1 LTRGSG
7 FRGRIRT
14 LTPRAG
20 SPIEDTAILP
30 DQVRQLRDRGLPVI
44 ALGSIVA
51 GGALWLLGQERGADI
66 AWAAGAVVVLVPLVL
81 STARSLLRGD
91 VGVDAIAL
99 VAIVWA
105 LALGQLLAAAIVAL
119 MMSGGAALEAW
130 AAGRARRELRLLVE
144 RAPRIAHRYVD
155 GTVEEVTVDEL
166 RPGDTVS
173 VRAGEIVPADG
184 AVAAGEAVLDES
196 ALTGEALPVT
206 ISRHGHVR
214 SGTANAGETFDLR
227 VTSAAAESAYAA
239 IVRLVRAAETDRARF
254 TRMADRYA
262 AYFLPF
268 SLTLAGIAWLASG
281 NSTQGLAVMVV
292 ATPCPL
298 ILAAPIA
305 FVAGL
310 SRAAR
315 AGIIVKG
322 AGALE
327 RLGGAKTVLL
337 DKTGTLTLGQPELE
351 RIIPLGDLVADE
363 ALRLA
368 ASLDQMSAHVLA
380 ESLVVGAAARGIE
393 LALPTSVRE
402 EPGRGILGDVGG
414 RRVAVGSSSW
424 LEANGYD
431 GAHDQARAH
440 NAGDEAGRAKILVGV
455 DGVLAAIIVM
465 GDRLRP
471 GADTLAQELH
481 EAGIA
486 HVALVTGDRPEVADE
501 VARNAG
507 IEHVYAEQTPE
518 GKLSVV
524 RAMRGRPGLQN
535 VVMVGDGINDAP
547 ALALADVGIAMAGKG
562 ATISS
567 ETADVV
573 ITVDNADRIA
583 LSILIGRRSLRIAR
597 QSVIYGLGLSVAA
610 MFVAAFGYLP
620 PVWGAL
626 FQEVIDVAV
635 ILNAL
640 RALHG

>member
-1 LTRGSG
+1 M
-7 FRGRIRT
+7 
-14 LTPRAG
+14 
-20 SPIEDTAILP
+20 LP
-30 DQVRQLRDRGLPVI
+30 DQVRQLLDRGLPAI

-51 GGALWLLGQERGADI
+51 GGALWLLGQETWADL
-66 AWAAGAVVVLVPLVL
+66 AWAAGATVVLVPLVL

-105 LALGQLLAAAIVAL
+105 LALGEFLAAAIVAL

-130 AAGRARRELRLLVE
+130 AAGRARRELRLLVD
-144 RAPRIAHRYVD
+144 RAPRIAHRYA
-155 GTVEEVTVDEL
+155 GSSVEEVKVDDL
-166 RPGDTVS
+166 LPGDVVS

-184 AVAAGEAVLDES
+184 AVTSSEAVLDES

-206 ISRHGHVR
+206 IACHGHVR
-214 SGTANAGETFDLR
+214 SGTANAGDTFDLR
-227 VTSAAAESAYAA
+227 VTATAAESAYAA
-239 IVRLVRAAETDRARF
+239 IVRLVRAAETDRAQF
-254 TRMADRYA
+254 TRLADRYA

-268 SLTLAGIAWLASG
+268 SLAVAGIAWLASG

-315 AGIIVKG
+315 AGIIIKG

-337 DKTGTLTLGQPELE
+337 DKTGTLTLGLPEVE
-351 RIIPLGDLVADE
+351 RIIPLGALDADE

-380 ESLVVGAAARGIE
+380 EGLVVGAAKRGIE
-393 LALPTSVRE
+393 LALPTGVTE
-402 EPGRGILGDVGG
+402 DPGSGISGNVGG
-414 RRVAVGSSSW
+414 RRIAVGSSGW
-424 LEANGYD
+424 LEANGYT
-431 GAHDQARAH
+431 GARDHARAH
-440 NAGDEAGRAKILVGV
+440 DTGDGTGRAKILVGV
-455 DGVLAAIIVM
+455 DGTLSAVIVM

-471 GADTLAQELH
+471 GADTIASELRD
-481 EAGIA
+481 AGIA
-486 HVALVTGDRPEVADE
+486 HVALVTGDRPEIANE
-501 VARNAG
+501 VARSAG
-507 IEHVYAEQTPE
+507 IEHVYAEQTPQE
-518 GKLSVV
+518 KLDVV
-524 RAMRGRPGLQN
+524 RAIRGLPGLQN

-573 ITVDNADRIA
+573 ITVDNANRIA
-583 LSILIGRRSLRIAR
+583 LSILIGRRSLHIAR
-597 QSVIYGLGLSVAA
+597 QSVVYGLGLSVAA
-610 MFVAAFGYLP
+610 MIVAAFGYLP

-640 RALHG
+640 RALRG

>member
-1 LTRGSG
+1 MEDSATRGE
-7 FRGRIRT
+7 
-14 LTPRAG
+14 RARRL
-20 SPIEDTAILP
+20 I
-30 DQVRQLRDRGLPVI
+30 DRGLPVI
-44 ALGSIVA
+44 ALGAIVV
-51 GGALWLLGQERGADI
+51 GGMLWLLDFERWADI
-66 AWAAGAVVVLVPLVL
+66 AWAAGATVVLVPLVFA
-81 STARSLLRGD
+81 TARSLLRGD

-105 LALGQLLAAAIVAL
+105 LALGEFLTAAIVAL

-130 AAGRARRELRLLVE
+130 AEGRARRELRLLVE
-144 RAPRIAHRYVD
+144 RAPRIAHRYVHD
-155 GTVEEVTVDEL
+155 TIEEVRVDEL
-166 RPGDTVS
+166 QPGDVVA
-173 VRAGEIVPADG
+173 VRAGEVVPADG
-184 AVAAGEAVLDES
+184 IVASDDAVLDES

-206 ISRHGHVR
+206 IPRHGPVR
-214 SGTANAGETFDLR
+214 SGTANAGDTFDFR
-227 VTSAAAESAYAA
+227 VSRPAAESAYAA
-239 IVRLVRAAETDRARF
+239 IVRLVRAAEIDRARF
-254 TRMADRYA
+254 TRLADRYA

-268 SLTLAGIAWLASG
+268 SLAIAGSAWLASG
-281 NSTQGLAVMVV
+281 DSERGLAVMVV

-310 SRAAR
+310 PRAAR
-315 AGIIVKG
+315 AGIIIKG

-351 RIIPLGDLVADE
+351 RIVPFGRLDADE

-380 ESLVVGAAARGIE
+380 ESLVDGAMQRGID
-393 LALPTSVRE
+393 LALPTGVKE
-402 EPGRGILGDVGG
+402 DPGRGILGDVDGHK
-414 RRVAVGSSSW
+414 VAVGSSTW
-424 LEANGYD
+424 LETNGYVGVRD
-431 GAHDQARAH
+431 RDREHDD
-440 NAGDEAGRAKILVGV
+440 GDEAGRAKILVGV
-455 DGVLAAIIVM
+455 DGALGAVIVM

-471 GADTLAQELH
+471 GADTLARELH
-481 EAGIA
+481 AAGID
-486 HVALVTGDRPEVADE
+486 HVALVTGDRPEIANE

-507 IEHVYAEQTPE
+507 IDHVYAEQSPE
-518 GKLSVV
+518 EKLSVV
-524 RAMRGRPGLQN
+524 RAVRGRAGLRN

-573 ITVDNADRIA
+573 ITVDQADRIVLA
-583 LSILIGRRSLRIAR
+583 IRIGQRSLQIARRS
-597 QSVIYGLGLSVAA
+597 VVFGLGLSVAA

-626 FQEVIDVAV
+626 FQEAIDVAV

>member
-1 LTRGSG
+1 M
-7 FRGRIRT
+7 
-14 LTPRAG
+14 
-20 SPIEDTAILP
+20 
-30 DQVRQLRDRGLPVI
+30 
-44 ALGSIVA
+44 A
-51 GGALWLLGQERGADI
+51 GGALWLLGKESWADI
-66 AWAAGAVVVLVPLVL
+66 AWAGGAVVVLVPLVL
-81 STARSLLRGD
+81 ATARSLLRGD

-99 VAIVWA
+99 VAIIWA
-105 LALGQLLAAAIVAL
+105 LALGEFLASAIVAL
-119 MMSGGAALEAW
+119 MMSGGAALESW
-130 AAGRARRELRLLVE
+130 AAARARRELRLLVE

-166 RPGDTVS
+166 RPGDVVV

-184 AVAAGEAVLDES
+184 AVAGGEAVIDES

-206 ISRHGHVR
+206 IARHGHVR
-214 SGTANAGETFDLR
+214 SGTANAGDTFDLR
-227 VTSAAAESAYAA
+227 VTAAAAESAYAA
-239 IVRLVRAAETDRARF
+239 IVRLVRAAETDRSRF
-254 TRMADRYA
+254 TRLADRYA

-268 SLTLAGIAWLASG
+268 SLALAGIAWLGSG
-281 NSTQGLAVMVV
+281 DAKQGLAVMVV

-310 SRAAR
+310 SRGAR

-337 DKTGTLTLGQPELE
+337 DKTGTLTIGQPELE
-351 RIIPLGDLVADE
+351 RIIPLGDLDADQ
-363 ALRLA
+363 ALQLA

-380 ESLVVGAAARGIE
+380 ESLVAGAAARGIA
-393 LALPTSVRE
+393 LALPTGVKE
-402 EPGRGILGDVGG
+402 DPGRGILGNVDGH
-414 RRVAVGSSSW
+414 RVAVGSSGW
-424 LEANGYD
+424 LETNGYTGARD
-431 GAHDQARAH
+431 HALAHDR
-440 NAGDEAGRAKILVGV
+440 GDGAGRAKILVGV
-455 DGVLAAIIVM
+455 DGTLAAVIVM
-465 GDRLRP
+465 GDRLRA
-471 GADTLAQELH
+471 GADTLVHELH
-481 EAGIA
+481 DAGIA

-501 VARNAG
+501 VALSAG

-518 GKLSVV
+518 QKLNLV
-524 RAMRGRPGLQN
+524 RALRGRPELRN

-583 LSILIGRRSLRIAR
+583 LAILIGRRSLQIAR

-640 RALHG
+640 RALSG

>member
-1 LTRGSG
+1 LALAKGEVTRAVNG
-7 FRGRIRT
+7 
-14 LTPRAG
+14 
-20 SPIEDTAILP
+20 IEDREPSTLDA
-30 DQVRQLRDRGLPVI
+30 QVEMLRDRGLPAI

-51 GGALWLLGQERGADI
+51 GAALWLSGQEHGADV
-66 AWAAGAVVVLVPLVL
+66 AWAVGAVVVLVPLVV

-105 LALGQLLAAAIVAL
+105 LALGEFLAAAIVAL

-130 AAGRARRELRLLVE
+130 AAGRARRELRLLVA
-144 RAPRIAHRYVD
+144 RAPRIAHRYAGD
-155 GTVEEVTVDEL
+155 TLVEVRVGVL
-166 RPGDTVS
+166 VPGDLVS

-184 AVAAGEAVLDES
+184 SVASPEAVLDES

-206 ISRHGHVR
+206 ITTRGHVR
-214 SGTANAGETFDLR
+214 SGTANAGDAFDLR
-227 VTSAAAESAYAA
+227 VTAPAAESAYAA
-239 IVRLVRAAETDRARF
+239 IVRLVRAAEVDRAEF
-254 TRMADRYA
+254 TRLADRYA

-268 SLTLAGIAWLASG
+268 TLVVAGLAWLLSG
-281 NSTQGLAVMVV
+281 DPTRGLAVMVV

-327 RLGGAKTVLL
+327 RLGAARTVLL
-337 DKTGTLTLGQPELE
+337 DKTGTLTQGQPEVE
-351 RIIPLGDLVADE
+351 RIIPYGRRDPDE
-363 ALRLA
+363 VLRLA
-368 ASLDQMSAHVLA
+368 ASVDQMSTHVLA
-380 ESLVVGAAARGIE
+380 ESLVASATARG
-393 LALPTSVRE
+393 LALSLPTGITE
-402 EPGRGILGDVGG
+402 DAGRGIVGTIDG
-414 RRVAVGSSSW
+414 ASVAVGSSAW
-424 LEANGYD
+424 LESNGYGGVRD
-431 GAHDQARAH
+431 EDRGQD
-440 NAGDEAGRAKILVGV
+440 AGEGAGRAKILVGI
-455 DGVLAAIIVM
+455 DGQLAAVIVM
-465 GDRLRP
+465 GDRLRQ
-471 GADTLAQELH
+471 GAETLALELH
-481 EAGIA
+481 EVGVS
-486 HVALVTGDRPEVADE
+486 HVALVTGDRTEIADE
-501 VARNAG
+501 VARAVG
-507 IEHVYAEQTPE
+507 IETVHAEQSPE
-518 GKLSVV
+518 EKLDVV
-524 RAMRGRPGLQN
+524 RSVRDEPGMRN

-547 ALALADVGIAMAGKG
+547 ALALADVGIAIAGKG

-583 LSILIGRRSLRIAR
+583 LAIGIGRRSLHIAR
-597 QSVIYGLGLSVAA
+597 ESVVVGLALSIAAMIVAA
-610 MFVAAFGYLP
+610 LGYLP

-640 RALHG
+640 RALRG

>member
-1 LTRGSG
+1 MTEACRS
-7 FRGRIRT
+7 
-14 LTPRAG
+14 
-20 SPIEDTAILP
+20 
-30 DQVRQLRDRGLPVI
+30 I

-51 GGALWLLGQERGADI
+51 GVVLWLAREESWADL
-66 AWAAGAVVVLVPLVL
+66 AWAVGAAVVLVPLVV

-105 LALGQLLAAAIVAL
+105 LALGEFLAAAIVAL

-155 GTVEEVTVDEL
+155 GTVEEVKVDEL
-166 RPGDTVS
+166 LPGDVVV
-173 VRAGEIVPADG
+173 VRAGEVVPADG
-184 AVAAGEAVLDES
+184 AVVGHEAVLDES

-206 ISRHGHVR
+206 IARYGHVR
-214 SGTANAGETFDLR
+214 SGTANAGDAFDLR
-227 VTSAAAESAYAA
+227 VTSSAAESAYAA
-239 IVRLVRAAETDRARF
+239 IVRLVAGRRDRPRPVHPAR
-254 TRMADRYA
+254 RPLRRVLPALLARRRGHRLARLRRLEARPRRDGRRDAVPAHPRRADRVRRRA
-262 AYFLPF
+262 
-268 SLTLAGIAWLASG
+268 LAGRSG
-281 NSTQGLAVMVV
+281 RHHRQGRRRA
-292 ATPCPL
+292 
-298 ILAAPIA
+298 
-305 FVAGL
+305 
-310 SRAAR
+310 RAAR
-315 AGIIVKG
+315 RGEDRA
-322 AGALE
+322 ARQDRHAHP
-327 RLGGAKTVLL
+327 
-337 DKTGTLTLGQPELE
+337 GQPELE
-351 RIIPLGDLVADE
+351 RIVPLGDLDADE

-380 ESLVVGAAARGIE
+380 ESLVAGAGSTGHRARPPDGREGGPRHAA
-393 LALPTSVRE
+393 
-402 EPGRGILGDVGG
+402 
-414 RRVAVGSSSW
+414 SSASST
-424 LEANGYD
+424 AT
-431 GAHDQARAH
+431 ASPSARA
-440 NAGDEAGRAKILVGV
+440 AGSRRTAMPAHTTTRGPTTPGDDAGRAKILVGV
-455 DGVLAAIIVM
+455 DGALAAVIVM

-481 EAGIA
+481 DAGIA
-486 HVALVTGDRPEVADE
+486 HVALVSGDRPEIADE

-518 GKLSVV
+518 EKLEVV
-524 RAMRGRPGLQN
+524 RAVRGRPGLQN

-573 ITVDNADRIA
+573 ITVDDADRIA
-583 LSILIGRRSLRIAR
+583 LAILIGRRSLHIAR

-610 MFVAAFGYLP
+610 MVVAAFGYLP

-640 RALHG
+640 RALRG

>member
-1 LTRGSG
+1 MGG
-7 FRGRIRT
+7 EAT
-14 LTPRAG
+14 LHQ
-20 SPIEDTAILP
+20 D
-30 DQVRQLRDRGLPVI
+30 VRQLSDRALPVI
-44 ALGSIVA
+44 ALAAILA
-51 GGALWLLGQERGADI
+51 GAALWLLDQDRWADI
-66 AWAAGAVVVLVPLVL
+66 AWATGATAVLVPLVL
-81 STARSLLRGD
+81 ATARSLLRAD
-91 VGVDAIAL
+91 VGVDAVAL

-105 LALGQLLAAAIVAL
+105 LALGEFLAAAIVAL

-144 RAPRIAHRYVD
+144 RAPRIAHRYAN
-155 GTVEEVTVDEL
+155 GAVEEVKVDEL
-166 RPGDTVS
+166 QPGDVVS

-184 AVAAGEAVLDES
+184 VVASADAVLDES

-206 ISRHGHVR
+206 IARHGHVR

-227 VTSAAAESAYAA
+227 VTRAAAESAYAA
-239 IVRLVRAAETDRARF
+239 IVRLVRAAETDRPRF
-254 TRMADRYA
+254 TRLADRYA

-268 SLTLAGIAWLASG
+268 SLAVAASAWLATG
-281 NSTQGLAVMVV
+281 DAKRGLAVMVV

-315 AGIIVKG
+315 AGVIVKG

-327 RLGGAKTVLL
+327 RLGTTRTVLL

-351 RIIPLGDLVADE
+351 RIVVVGRLEADE

-380 ESLVVGAAARGIE
+380 ESLVDGAAHRGIE
-393 LALPTSVRE
+393 LSLPTGVSE
-402 EPGRGILGDVGG
+402 EPGRGILGDVDGH
-414 RRVAVGSSSW
+414 RVAVGSSAW
-424 LEANGYD
+424 LEANDYAGVRD
-431 GAHDQARAH
+431 HARAQDDGGD
-440 NAGDEAGRAKILVGV
+440 AGHAKILVGV
-455 DGVLAAIIVM
+455 DGALAAVIVM

-471 GADTLAQELH
+471 GADTLARKLH
-481 EAGIA
+481 EAGVA
-486 HVALVTGDRPEVADE
+486 HVALVTGDRPEVAE
-501 VARNAG
+501 RVARDAG
-507 IEHVYAEQTPE
+507 IEHVYSEQTPE
-518 GKLSVV
+518 EKLDVV
-524 RAMRGRPGLQN
+524 RAVRGRPGLRN

-573 ITVDNADRIA
+573 ITVDHADRIA
-583 LSILIGRRSLRIAR
+583 LSILIGRRSLGIAR
-597 QSVIYGLGLSVAA
+597 QSVVYGLGLSVAA
-610 MFVAAFGYLP
+610 MIVAAFGYLP

-640 RALHG
+640 RALNG

>member
-1 LTRGSG
+1 MDGDSQ
-7 FRGRIRT
+7 
-14 LTPRAG
+14 
-20 SPIEDTAILP
+20 LP
-30 DQVRQLRDRGLPVI
+30 AQVQELRDRGLPAI
-44 ALGSIVA
+44 ALGAILVGA
-51 GGALWLLGQERGADI
+51 ALWLTGHERPADL
-66 AWAAGAVVVLVPLVL
+66 AWAAGAVIVLVPLVV
-81 STARSLLRGD
+81 STMRALLRGD

-105 LALGQLLAAAIVAL
+105 LALGEFLAAAIVAL
-119 MMSGGAALEAW
+119 MMSGGAALESW

-155 GTVEEVTVDEL
+155 GSVEEVRVEEL
-166 RPGDTVS
+166 QPGDLVS
-173 VRAGEIVPADG
+173 VRAGEVVPADG
-184 AVAAGEAVLDES
+184 VVAAAEAVVDES

-206 ISRHGHVR
+206 IARHGHVR
-214 SGTANAGETFDLR
+214 SGTTNAGNAFDLG
-227 VTSAAAESAYAA
+227 VTTAAADSAYAA
-239 IVRLVRAAETDRARF
+239 IVRLVRAAETDRAQF
-254 TRMADRYA
+254 TRLADRYA

-268 SLTLAGIAWLASG
+268 SLVVAGLAWAVSG
-281 NSTQGLAVMVV
+281 DSERGLAVMVV

-337 DKTGTLTLGQPELE
+337 DKTGTLTLGQPEVE
-351 RIIPLGDLVADE
+351 RVIPLGALGPDE
-363 ALRLA
+363 ALGLA
-368 ASLDQMSAHVLA
+368 ASLDQMSTHVLA
-380 ESLVVGAAARGIE
+380 ESLVAGAGARGIE
-393 LALPTSVRE
+393 LTVPTGVE
-402 EPGRGILGDVGG
+402 EDAGRGITGEVGG
-414 RRVAVGSSSW
+414 HRVAVGSSAW
-424 LEANGYD
+424 LETMGYHD
-431 GAHDQARAH
+431 ALATAQAHDAE
-440 NAGDEAGRAKILVGV
+440 GEAGRAKVLVGV
-455 DGVLAAIIVM
+455 DGTLQALIVM

-471 GADTLAQELH
+471 GADLLAQQLQA
-481 EAGIA
+481 AGIS
-486 HVALVTGDRPEVADE
+486 HVALVTGDRPEIAAE
-501 VARNAG
+501 VARNAH
-507 IEHVYAEQTPE
+507 IDHVYADQTPE
-518 GKLSVV
+518 EKLDVV
-524 RAMRGRPGLQN
+524 RAIRSRDALRN

-573 ITVDNADRIA
+573 ITVDNADRIVTA
-583 LSILIGRRSLRIAR
+583 ILIGRRSLYIAR
-597 QSVIYGLGLSVAA
+597 QSVVFGLGLSVAA
-610 MFVAAFGYLP
+610 MLVAALGYLP

-640 RALHG
+640 RALNG

>member
-1 LTRGSG
+1 MQ
-7 FRGRIRT
+7 
-14 LTPRAG
+14 
-20 SPIEDTAILP
+20 E
-30 DQVRQLRDRGLPVI
+30 LRERGLPLI

-51 GGALWLLGQERGADI
+51 GAVLWLAGEEDWASI
-66 AWAAGAVVVLVPLVL
+66 AWAAGAAIVLVPLVV
-81 STARSLLRGD
+81 STARSLAHGD

-105 LALGQLLAAAIVAL
+105 LALGEYLAAAIVAL

-130 AAGRARRELRLLVE
+130 AAGRARRDLRLLVS

-155 GTVEEVTVDEL
+155 GTIVEIGVDDL
-166 RPGDTVS
+166 LPGDIVS
-173 VRAGEIVPADG
+173 VRAGEVVPADG
-184 AVAAGEAVLDES
+184 VVVGREAILDES

-206 ISRHGHVR
+206 VGPYGRVR
-214 SGTANAGETFDLR
+214 SGTANAGNAFDLR
-227 VTSAAAESAYAA
+227 VAATAADSAYAA
-239 IVRLVRAAETDRARF
+239 IVRLVQAAEADRADF
-254 TRMADRYA
+254 TRLADRYA

-268 SLTLAGIAWLASG
+268 SLAVAVIAWVASG
-281 NSTQGLAVMVV
+281 DSTRGLAVMVV

-327 RLGGAKTVLL
+327 RLGGARTVLL

-351 RIIPLGDLVADE
+351 RVIPVGDLAGDE

-380 ESLVVGAAARGIE
+380 ESLVVGAAGRG
-393 LALPTSVRE
+393 LHLSLPIGVE
-402 EPGRGILGDVGG
+402 EDPGRGISGSVEGH
-414 RRVAVGSSSW
+414 RVAVGSSGW
-424 LEANGYD
+424 LEANGYV
-431 GAHDQARAH
+431 GAVNGAVAHDTAA
-440 NAGDEAGRAKILVGV
+440 EAGRAKVLVGV
-455 DGVLAAIIVM
+455 DGALAAVIVM

-471 GADTLAQELH
+471 GADTLARDLRD
-481 EAGIA
+481 AGIV
-486 HVALVTGDRPEVADE
+486 HVALVTGDRADIADE
-501 VARNAG
+501 VARAAG
-507 IEHVYAEQTPE
+507 IDHVYADQSPE
-518 GKLSVV
+518 GKLDVV
-524 RAMRGRPGLQN
+524 RAIRDQAGARN

-567 ETADVV
+567 ETADAV
-573 ITVDNADRIA
+573 ITVDDAGRIA
-583 LSILIGRRSLRIAR
+583 LAILIGRRSLHIAR

-610 MFVAAFGYLP
+610 MVVAAFGFLP

-626 FQEVIDVAV
+626 LQEAIDVSV

-640 RALHG
+640 RALRG

>member
-1 LTRGSG
+1 MEGEG
-7 FRGRIRT
+7 T
-14 LTPRAG
+14 LRERA
-20 SPIEDTAILP
+20 
-30 DQVRQLRDRGLPVI
+30 RQSADRALPVI
-44 ALGSIVA
+44 ALTAIVA
-51 GGALWLLGQERGADI
+51 GGALWLLGRERWADVS
-66 AWAAGAVVVLVPLVL
+66 WAAGAAVVLVPLVL
-81 STARSLLRGD
+81 ATVRSLLRAD

-105 LALGQLLAAAIVAL
+105 LALGEFLAAAIIAL

-155 GTVEEVTVDEL
+155 GTVEEVKVDDL
-166 RPGDTVS
+166 QRGDVVS
-173 VRAGEIVPADG
+173 VRAGEVVPADG
-184 AVAAGEAVLDES
+184 TVASDEAVLDES

-206 ISRHGHVR
+206 IQRHGHVR
-214 SGTANAGETFDLR
+214 SGTANAGDTFDLH
-227 VTSAAAESAYAA
+227 VTRAAAESAYAA

-254 TRMADRYA
+254 TRLADRYA

-268 SLTLAGIAWLASG
+268 SLAVAGIAWLASG
-281 NSTQGLAVMVV
+281 DSKRGLAVMVV

-327 RLGGAKTVLL
+327 RLGTARTVLL

-351 RIIPLGDLVADE
+351 RVVTIGRLDGDE
-363 ALRLA
+363 TLRLA

-380 ESLVVGAAARGIE
+380 ESLVDGAGQRGIE
-393 LALPTSVRE
+393 LALPTGVRE
-402 EPGRGILGDVGG
+402 EPGRGIIGDVDGH
-414 RRVAVGSSSW
+414 RVAVGSSAW
-424 LEANGYD
+424 LEGNGYTGVRD
-431 GAHDQARAH
+431 HARAQDG
-440 NAGDEAGRAKILVGV
+440 GDQAGRAKILVGV
-455 DGVLAAIIVM
+455 DGSLEAVFVM

-471 GADTLAQELH
+471 GADTLARELH
-481 EAGIA
+481 DAGIA
-486 HVALVTGDRPEVADE
+486 HVALVTGDRPEVAAE
-501 VARNAG
+501 VARDAG

-518 GKLSVV
+518 EKLNVV
-524 RAMRGRPGLQN
+524 RAVRGRPGLRN

-573 ITVDNADRIA
+573 ITVDQADRIA
-583 LSILIGRRSLRIAR
+583 MSVRIGRRSLGIAR
-597 QSVIYGLGLSVAA
+597 QSVVYGLGLSVAA
-610 MFVAAFGYLP
+610 MIVAAFGYLP

>member
-1 LTRGSG
+1 MEGHA
-7 FRGRIRT
+7 T
-14 LTPRAG
+14 LRERA
-20 SPIEDTAILP
+20 
-30 DQVRQLRDRGLPVI
+30 RQLSDRALPVI
-44 ALGSIVA
+44 ALAAIVS
-51 GGALWLLGQERGADI
+51 GGALWLLDQERPADI
-66 AWAAGAVVVLVPLVL
+66 AWATGAAFVLVPLVL
-81 STARSLLRGD
+81 ATMRSLLRAD

-105 LALGQLLAAAIVAL
+105 LALGEFLAAAIVAL

-130 AAGRARRELRLLVE
+130 AAGRARRELHLLVE

-155 GTVEEVTVDEL
+155 GTVEEVKVDEL
-166 RPGDTVS
+166 QPGDIVA
-173 VRAGEIVPADG
+173 VRAGEVVPADG
-184 AVAAGEAVLDES
+184 TVASDEGVLDES

-214 SGTANAGETFDLR
+214 SGTANAGDTFDLR
-227 VTSAAAESAYAA
+227 VTRAAAQSAYAA

-254 TRMADRYA
+254 TRLADRYA

-268 SLTLAGIAWLASG
+268 SLAIAGIAWLAAGDSKR
-281 NSTQGLAVMVV
+281 GLAVMVV

-315 AGIIVKG
+315 AGVIVKG

-327 RLGGAKTVLL
+327 RLGAARTVLL

-351 RIIPLGDLVADE
+351 RIVTVGHLEGRE

-380 ESLVVGAAARGIE
+380 ESLVDGAAHRGIE
-393 LALPTSVRE
+393 LALPSGVKE
-402 EPGRGILGDVGG
+402 EPGRGIIGDVEGH
-414 RRVAVGSSSW
+414 RVAVGSSAW
-424 LEANGYD
+424 LESNGYTGVRDHARDQDD
-431 GAHDQARAH
+431 GDQ
-440 NAGDEAGRAKILVGV
+440 AGRAKILVGV
-455 DGVLAAIIVM
+455 DGALQAVFVM

-471 GADTLAQELH
+471 GADTLARALH
-481 EAGIA
+481 DAGIA

-518 GKLSVV
+518 EKLNVV
-524 RAMRGRPGLQN
+524 RAIRGRPGLRN

-573 ITVDNADRIA
+573 ITVDQADRIA
-583 LSILIGRRSLRIAR
+583 LSVRIGRRSLGIAR
-597 QSVIYGLGLSVAA
+597 QSVVYGLGLSVAA
-610 MFVAAFGYLP
+610 MIVAAFGYLP